1 VIPYADFGYWGLLL
15 YPTVPTFL
23 VAWGRRL
30 RQVWILIATAGM
42 LVVQYSAERVI
53 GDNVAVREIWLVV
66 GFAAFEFVLASGFV
80 QIRRRTPGAR
90 WLFYI
95 VLVLGLV
102 PLVAT
107 RVVPRVA
114 PAYQIGF
121 LGISYLTFRSLDVLI
136 GIQDRLIRSLPPMT
150 YLAYVLF
157 FPTISAGPIDRY
169 RRFLDDWL
177 RSRNRA
183 EFLHDLD
190 GAIHRIFTGFLYKFI
205 LAELIRRYWMEPAAS
220 QPGLPGTVSYMYA
233 YSLYLFFDFAGYTAF
248 AVGVGYLFGI
258 HTPENFRRPFLARD
272 IRDFWNRWHIS
283 LSWWFRDHV
292 YMRFVMAA
300 TRGKWFGNRHVASY
314 LGFFLSMGLMGL
326 WHGPQAQYIGYGL
339 YHGALL
345 TGHDIFSHWNKQH
358 RLWGDGPAWHAFGVL
373 LTVQA
378 VCFGF
383 LIFSGHLN
391 LSIR

>member
-1 VIPYADFGYWGLLL
+1 VIPYADFGYWSLLL
-15 YPTVPTFL
+15 YPTLPTLL

-30 RQVWILIATAGM
+30 RQLWILVATAGM
-42 LVVQYSAERVI
+42 LVIQYSAERVI
-53 GDNVAVREIWLVV
+53 ANNVFVREVWIVI
-66 GFAAFEFVLASGFV
+66 GFAAFELLLAGGFLV
-80 QIRRRTPGAR
+80 IRQRTTRVP
-90 WLFYI
+90 WLLWI
-95 VLVLGLV
+95 VVFLGLV
-102 PLVAT
+102 PLIAT
-107 RVVPRVA
+107 RVLPRVA
-114 PAYQIGF
+114 PAFQIGF
-121 LGISYLTFRSLDVLI
+121 LGISYLTFRSVDVLI
-136 GIQDRLIRSLPPMT
+136 GIQDRLIRTLSPMT

-177 RSRNRA
+177 RSRNRT
-183 EFLHDLD
+183 EFLQDLD
-190 GAIHRIFTGFLYKFI
+190 GAVHRIFTGFLYKFI
-205 LAELIRRYWMEPAAS
+205 LAELIRRYWLEPAAT
-220 QPGLPGTVSYMYA
+220 QPGVVGTISYMYA

-300 TRGKWFGNRHVASY
+300 TRGRWFADRHVASY

-326 WHGPQAQYIGYGL
+326 WHGLEPRYIGYGL

-345 TGHDIFSHWNKQH
+345 TGHDVFSRWNKQH
-358 RLWGDGPAWHAFGVL
+358 RLCGDGPLWHALGVL

-383 LIFSGHLN
+383 LIFSGHL
-391 LSIR
+391 SIR